1 MDDAS
6 GQPGSQ
12 DAPRWLAPEERRA
25 WLALYGVTQWLPGR
39 LDADLFRRARIT
51 LFDYHVMAMVSETP
65 ERKLPMSELAA
76 RSNASLSRLS
86 HVVKKLEGRG
96 WMHRAPSPDDARV
109 TTAELTDEG
118 FAAIVELAPGHVEAV
133 RDAVFDG
140 LDADDVAALERVGTR
155 ILQRLDPGNAFLS
168 RREA

>member
-1 MDDAS
+1 MDQAPR
-6 GQPGSQ
+6 QPSDQ
-12 DAPRWLAPEERRA
+12 DGPRWLTPQERQS
-25 WLALYGVTQWLPGR
+25 WLALYAVTQWLPGR

-96 WMHRAPSPDDARV
+96 WMRRAPSPTDARV

-118 FAAIVELAPGHVEAV
+118 FAAIRELAPGHVEAV
-133 RDAVFDG
+133 REAVFDG
-140 LDADDVAALERVGTR
+140 LDADDVADLERVGR
-155 ILQRLDPGNAFLS
+155 KILRRLDPGNTFLA
-168 RREA
+168 RRR